1 MKFDMPKINVYSFNI
16 SECIAADIGDKE
28 EIGEGIFD
36 STVF

>member
-1 MKFDMPKINVYSFNI
+1 MKFEMPKIDVYSFNI
-16 SECIAADIGDKE
+16 ECIAADIGDKE